1 MAGER
6 GMRFSIAIFAAPHRV
21 LFFAG
26 TFQALLAMAFW
37 MFELGGRGGLW
48 RHVSWPLFS
57 LLPPAWWHAVVMVAG
72 VLGFFIFGFIL
83 TAGPRWQGHGDLP
96 PRHYLPAVA
105 LLASGGLC
113 LWFALCWPIILGA
126 GLVLLAVGFGAVA
139 LILTVLACHPAAE
152 RRYIVLAAVA
162 VWAGA
167 TGLMAVLGFV
177 LGAGAEV
184 ARAGIGLLLW
194 GFLLPMFLT
203 ITHRMLPF
211 FSSSV
216 LPGYAVYRP
225 LWALHVLLIASL
237 AHGLL
242 ELFELGTWRWLVDL
256 PAAVVALHLSW
267 RWWDARV
274 TGQRMLLVLHI
285 AFAWAGLAFLLF
297 SGQSLWWTTQPGL
310 FGLAPVHALVL
321 GYFSAMLVGMASR
334 VVLGHS
340 GQRVA
345 PDDAMWRAFWLMQAA
360 ALLRVGSDLLALPVM
375 LWAASLLW
383 LAAFALWAVRYA
395 PILWRPRSDGRPG

>member
-6 GMRFSIAIFAAPHRV
+6 GMRFPTVIFAAPHRAMF
-21 LFFAG
+21 LAG
-26 TFQALLAMAFW
+26 TLQALLAMAFW

-48 RHVSWPLFS
+48 RHLSWPLFS
-57 LLPPAWWHAVVMVAG
+57 LLPPAWWHTVAMVAG

-83 TAGPRWQGHGDLP
+83 TAGPRWQGRGDLP
-96 PRHYLPAVA
+96 PRHFLPAFA
-105 LLASGGLC
+105 LLAAGWLC
-113 LWFALCWPIILGA
+113 LWLALCWPVILGA
-126 GLVLLAVGFGAVA
+126 GLVLLALGFGAVA
-139 LILTVLACHPAAE
+139 LTLAMLACHPAAE
-152 RRYIVLAAVA
+152 RRYIALAAVA
-162 VWAGA
+162 VGAGA

-177 LGAGAEV
+177 LGAGAEL

-194 GFLLPMFLT
+194 GFLLPMFL
-203 ITHRMLPF
+203 IVTHRMLPF
-211 FSSSV
+211 FTSSA

-237 AHGLL
+237 AHGVL
-242 ELFELGTWRWLVDL
+242 ELLDLGAWLWLADL
-256 PAAVVALHLSW
+256 PAALVALHLTR

-274 TGQRMLLVLHI
+274 SGQRMLLVLHL

-297 SGQSLWWTTQPGL
+297 SGQSLWWSMQPGL
-310 FGLAPVHALVL
+310 FGLAPIHALTL

-340 GQRVA
+340 GRRVA

-360 ALLRVGSDLLALPVM
+360 ALLRVASDLLALPVM

-383 LAAFALWAVRYA
+383 LAAFAAWTVRYA